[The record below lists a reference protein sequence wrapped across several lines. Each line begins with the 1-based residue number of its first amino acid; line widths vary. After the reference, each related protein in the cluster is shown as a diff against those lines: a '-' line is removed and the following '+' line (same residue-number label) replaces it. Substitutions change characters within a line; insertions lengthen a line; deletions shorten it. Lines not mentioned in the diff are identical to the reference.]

1 MSLEQKHA
9 ILRWK
14 LVKMVLLV
22 LMMTLRRRFG
32 PNASAFCLE

>member
-22 LMMTLRRRFG
+22 LMMTRRRFG
-32 PNASAFCLE
+32 PNATAFCLE